1 MVIFDLPV
9 LTAKQRKMATRFRNF
24 LLTDGYTM
32 LQYSV
37 YVRIC
42 NGADEMRKHSIRLR
56 YSVPDNGSIQMF
68 PITERQF
75 ETREIILGNYREE
88 DTRIMEQL
96 SIF

>member
-1 MVIFDLPV
+1 MNKFMRMMVIFDLPV

-42 NGADEMRKHSIRLR
+42 NEDDEIW
-56 YSVPDNGSIQMF
+56 
-68 PITERQF
+68 
-75 ETREIILGNYREE
+75 
-88 DTRIMEQL
+88 RID
-96 SIF
+96 